1 MDAACDPLIE
11 RIVYK
16 KPTQVGGT
24 EVINN
29 IIGYYI
35 DQEPCRIMYAQQTL
49 ETAEDYSK
57 DILQPMIR
65 DTPALRGKVWE
76 SRSRD
81 ANSTILRK
89 RFAGGNLKL
98 VGANSPRG
106 FRMTPQRVVIGD
118 DVDGFEANAGDEGS
132 PISLMIRRTSTFPD
146 RKIILVS
153 SPTVE
158 GTSEIDNAYQQSD
171 QRVWEVPCPE
181 CDTYQDL
188 VWAQLK
194 WPSPY
199 HEGRWYSEHHRPDQ
213 ARYICRFCEYPIEH
227 RFKRSMNLKGL
238 WTPRAR
244 FTGTAGFWHN
254 ALCSAF
260 ENWQEIITQFLHEK
274 DDPAQFR
281 VFRNTK
287 LAETWKV
294 KLGTQLEH
302 EHLYNRREVYT
313 SPAPDGVVV
322 LTAAVDVQ
330 ESPERLEIEVK
341 GWGLGE
347 ENWGIEHKIFHGHID
362 QPTFNPDL
370 PDPSGKPNA
379 WRLLDEYLKQQW
391 MLPSGVR
398 LPIACTF
405 IDSSHRTNE
414 VYRFVKPRQ
423 IRNIY
428 AIKGSSERGAPL
440 VNNPT
445 TKQHGVLLIMLG
457 TDTAKSTIYDR
468 LKKTERGAGYYHWPM
483 TYEEEY
489 FKQVVSERLT
499 EKKKMGV
506 RYHTW
511 ELPDGKRNEG
521 LDLNV
526 YAYAALTWMI
536 TRQGANL
543 ERLRD
548 QLTASPMPPP
558 VRDDRAGGWV
568 NRTGPDRGTQPR
580 RGGWVNRR

>member
-11 RIVYK
+11 QVVYK

-132 PISLMIRRTSTFPD
+132 PISLMVRRTSTYPD
-146 RKIILVS
+146 RKIVLVS

-181 CDTYQDL
+181 CGTYQEL
-188 VWAQLK
+188 KWAQLK
-194 WPSPY
+194 WPSPD
-199 HEGRWYSEHHRPDQ
+199 HQDRWHSAHHRPDQ

-227 RFKRSMNLKGL
+227 RFKRAMNLRGR
-238 WTPRAR
+238 WTAQAR
-244 FTGTAGFWHN
+244 FTGIAGFWHN

-260 ENWQEIITQFLHEK
+260 ENWQEIIGQFLREK
-274 DDPAQFR
+274 DDPAQFK
-281 VFRNTK
+281 VFVNTK

-302 EHLYNRREVYT
+302 EHLYHRREDYHGV
-313 SPAPDGVVV
+313 PDGVVV

-330 ESPERLEIEVK
+330 ESPERLEVEVK
-341 GWGLGE
+341 GWGIGE
-347 ENWGIEHKIFHGHID
+347 ENWGIEHKVFHGTID
-362 QPTFNPDL
+362 QPGFNQAV
-370 PDPSGKPNA
+370 PDPPGKPNA

-391 MLPSGVR
+391 TLPNGVR
-398 LPIACTF
+398 LPIACAF
-405 IDSSHRTNE
+405 VDSSHRTNE
-414 VYRFVKPRQ
+414 VYTFVRPRQ

-445 TKQHGVLLIMLG
+445 VKQHGVLLIMLG

-468 LKKTERGAGYYHWPM
+468 LKKTERGAGCYHWPM
-483 TYEEEY
+483 SYEEDY
-489 FKQVVSERLT
+489 FKQMVAERLT
-499 EKKKMGV
+499 ERMKMGV
-506 RYHTW
+506 RYHAW
-511 ELPDGKRNEG
+511 ELPAGKRNEA

-526 YAYAALTWMI
+526 YAYAALMWMV

-548 QLTASPMPPP
+548 QLTASPAPPSG
-558 VRDDRAGGWV
+558 REDRSSGWV
-568 NRTGPDRGTQPR
+568 SRTGPEHSGTPR